1 MFVPPIQTFNKR
13 KILEASLKIVEEKGY
28 EGLNARSIA
37 SALHTSTQ
45 PIFTYFENMGSLK
58 DELNNFIFKMFA
70 QSVSPSNGL
79 FEFEMSLL
87 VFSHEHPTLFQTL
100 FLSNQSG
107 SISTKEILDQDG
119 KVLVSKISKEFN
131 LNKEK
136 ANVVYLNNWI
146 YCFGLASLISLGSFP
161 FKEASLKLLIKTN
174 LDSSILAVNKAG

>member
-1 MFVPPIQTFNKR
+1 MFVPPIQTITKR
-13 KILEASLKIVEEKGY
+13 KILEVSLKIVEEKGY
-28 EGLNARSIA
+28 DHLNARSVA
-37 SALHTSTQ
+37 SALYSSTQ
-45 PIFTYFENMGSLK
+45 PIFTYFENMASLK
-58 DELNNFIFKMFA
+58 SELNNFIFKMFV
-70 QSVSPSNGL
+70 QSVSPTNGL
-79 FEFEMSLL
+79 LEFEMSFLT
-87 VFSHEHPTLFQTL
+87 FSHEHPILFRTL

-107 SISTKEILDQDG
+107 SISTKEIIDQDG

-174 LDSSILAVNKAG
+174 LDSSVLAVNKAA